1 MLKAIVVDDEY
12 PARKEL
18 RYILQLTQQVEVV
31 AEFEGGEEA
40 LAYIDKV
47 SPDVVFLDIR
57 MQGSDGL
64 RVAELINAR
73 TKPPRIVF
81 TTGFSEYA
89 ARAFELNAENYVMKP
104 YAPERLQAVVQRL
117 IDDTAEKAM
126 PLPHKV
132 AASFKRLTVWHQD
145 RMVVINPDDI
155 LFIKA
160 DGIHLAVTVTKQANF
175 ASRQSLREWEERL
188 GGSHFMRV
196 HKSFLVNMDQI
207 SEISPWFNSTYLLS
221 INHSTETIPVGR
233 KYLKDFCRIMK
244 I

>member
-31 AEFEGGEEA
+31 GEFEDGEEA
-40 LAYIDKV
+40 LTYIDRDC
-47 SPDVVFLDIR
+47 PDVVFLDIR

-73 TKPPRIVF
+73 AKPPRIVF

-117 IDDTAEKAM
+117 LDDTEEKA
-126 PLPHKV
+126 K
-132 AASFKRLTVWHQD
+132 S
-145 RMVVINPDDI
+145 
-155 LFIKA
+155 
-160 DGIHLAVTVTKQANF
+160 GY
-175 ASRQSLREWEERL
+175 LR
-188 GGSHFMRV
+188 G
-196 HKSFLVNMDQI
+196 
-207 SEISPWFNSTYLLS
+207 
-221 INHSTETIPVGR
+221 VGR
-233 KYLKDFCRIMK
+233 
-244 I
+244 

>member
-1 MLKAIVVDDEY
+1 
-12 PARKEL
+12 
-18 RYILQLTQQVEVV
+18 
-31 AEFEGGEEA
+31 
-40 LAYIDKV
+40 
-47 SPDVVFLDIR
+47 

-73 TKPPRIVF
+73 AKPPRIVF

-117 IDDTAEKAM
+117 IDDTTEKAM

-132 AASFKRLTVWHQD
+132 AASFKRLTVWNQD

-160 DGIHLAVTVTKQANF
+160 DGDFGQVQFHNF
-175 ASRQSLREWEERL
+175 S
-188 GGSHFMRV
+188 
-196 HKSFLVNMDQI
+196 NTDI
-207 SEISPWFNSTYLLS
+207 
-221 INHSTETIPVGR
+221 
-233 KYLKDFCRIMK
+233 
-244 I
+244 

>member
-18 RYILQLTQQVEVV
+18 RYILQLTQQVDIV
-31 AEFEGGEEA
+31 AEFETGDEA
-40 LAYIDKV
+40 LAFIDNA

-73 TKPPRIVF
+73 EKPPRIVF

-117 IDDTAEKAM
+117 LLETTEKTVSQ
-126 PLPHKV
+126 PHKV
-132 AASFKRLTVWHQD
+132 AASFKRITVWHQD
-145 RMVVINPDDI
+145 RMVVINPEDI

-160 DGIHLAVTVTKQANF
+160 DGTHLAVIVTKQASF
-175 ASRQSLREWEERL
+175 SSRQSLREWEERL

-196 HKSFLVNMDQI
+196 HKSFLVNMDHVL
-207 SEISPWFNSTYLLS
+207 EISPWFNSTYLLS
-221 INHSTETIPVGR
+221 INQSAETIPVGR